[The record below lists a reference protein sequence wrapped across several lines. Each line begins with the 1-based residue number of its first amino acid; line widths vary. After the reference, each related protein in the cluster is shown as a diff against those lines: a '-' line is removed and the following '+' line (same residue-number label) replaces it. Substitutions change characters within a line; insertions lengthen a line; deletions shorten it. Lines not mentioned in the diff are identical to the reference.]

1 MAEVADVRI
10 ASRPSF
16 VARFARHRAGVV
28 GLVVVGLLFG
38 LGLAAPWV
46 APYDPLHADIAN
58 ALQPPSALHWLGTD
72 ELGRDILSRLLYGAA
87 LSLRV
92 GLLAVAVGIGV
103 GVPLGAVSGYYGGAF
118 DLIAQRGVD
127 TLQAFPGIL
136 LALLVAAV
144 AGPHLEWTIA
154 VLGILSIPVYTR
166 LCRGSVLQVKEMSY
180 VEAAR
185 SIGCRESRLIVRHVL
200 PNSLAPVIVQS
211 SIQFALSVLLL
222 AGLGFLGLGAQPPTP
237 EWGSM
242 LAQGRVYMRTSP
254 HLVLFPAL
262 VISIAVLALN
272 LVGDALRD
280 ALDPRGA
287 DA

>member
-1 MAEVADVRI
+1 MV
-10 ASRPSF
+10 
-16 VARFARHRAGVV
+16 
-28 GLVVVGLLFG
+28 
-38 LGLAAPWV
+38 APWV
-46 APYDPLHADIAN
+46 APYDPLAADIGK

-72 ELGRDILSRLLYGAA
+72 ELGRDILSRLLYGAG

-103 GVPLGAVSGYYGGAF
+103 GVPLGSISGYYGGTF
-118 DLIAQRGVD
+118 DLVGQRVVD

-136 LALLVAAV
+136 LALLVAAI

-154 VLGILSIPVYTR
+154 VLGILSVPIYTR
-166 LCRGSVLQVKEMSY
+166 LCRASVLQVKQLSY

-185 SIGCRESRLIVRHVL
+185 SIGCGEPRVIIRHVL
-200 PNSLAPVIVQS
+200 PNSLSPVIVQS
-211 SIQFALSVLLL
+211 SIQFALSILLL

-242 LAQGRVYMRTSP
+242 LAQGRVYLRTSP
-254 HLVLFPAL
+254 HVVIFPA
-262 VISIAVLALN
+262 VTISVAVLALN

-287 DA
+287 DN

>member
-1 MAEVADVRI
+1 MS
-10 ASRPSF
+10 SRPSLL
-16 VARFARHRAGVV
+16 ARFARHRAGLVGLIVV
-28 GLVVVGLLFG
+28 GVLFG
-38 LGLAAPWV
+38 LGSIAPWV
-46 APYDPLHADIAN
+46 APYDPLAAN
-58 ALQPPSALHWLGTD
+58 VRIQLQGPSAVHWLGTD

-92 GLLAVAVGIGV
+92 GLLAVAVGMGV
-103 GVPLGAVSGYYGGAF
+103 GVPLGALSGYYAGAF
-118 DLIAQRGVD
+118 DLIGQRLVD

-144 AGPHLEWTIA
+144 AGPRLEWTIG
-154 VLGILSIPVYTR
+154 VLGVLSIPVYTR
-166 LCRGSVLQVKEMSY
+166 LCRGSVLQTKQLSY

-185 SIGCRESRLIVRHVL
+185 AVGCGEARVIVRHVL
-200 PNSLAPVIVQS
+200 PNSLAPVIIQS

-254 HLVLFPAL
+254 HMVIFPAL